1 MAYTDLWRCKKCGSM
16 PEIIMRGK
24 NFLIRCNTCNS
35 DKVNVY
41 ANNID
46 QCVREWN
53 KRNDPSKVGLIE
65 RIRNLFRKKSEEE

>member
-1 MAYTDLWRCKKCGSM
+1 MAYTDLCHCKRCGSM

-24 NFLIRCNTCNS
+24 NFLVRCNTCNS

-46 QCVREWN
+46 EVVREWN
-53 KRNDPSKVGLIE
+53 KQNDPTQISWWARLRK
-65 RIRNLFRKKSEEE
+65 LFKRGQ